1 MIDLTSHAAPP
12 AQAIGHALPSPLGSA
27 PPDGAAPIA
36 HASDSLAVIPGLD
49 WSHLAMRVPQRLA
62 VVMDTGGPVL
72 LALGLL
78 SVVALA
84 IVLLKLWQFARL
96 RLGALG
102 PIQEALTLWRRY
114 EDEAALALLH
124 GRRSPVARVVAVAM
138 AGLERP
144 DVDQTLLREELVR
157 LASVELERLRGY
169 LRALEIIG
177 TLSPLLGLLG
187 TVLGMI
193 EAFRRLESAGTQVD
207 PAILSGGIW
216 QALLTTAVGLSVAI
230 PVVLA
235 HTWLERRVE
244 RCGHRMEDAVTQVF
258 TRDLLAMRPDFE
270 PGRQSR
276 SAATDAAQVGYA
288 A

>member
-1 MIDLTSHAAPP
+1 MTDPMQTAAPVL
-12 AQAIGHALPSPLGSA
+12 ALGSTS
-27 PPDGAAPIA
+27 PDGTATVTPV
-36 HASDSLAVIPGLD
+36 SDSLAVIPGFD
-49 WSHLAMRVPQRLA
+49 WSHSVIQAPQRLA
-62 VVMDTGGPVL
+62 VVMDMGGPVIL
-72 LALGLL
+72 VLGLL
-78 SVVALA
+78 SVLALA
-84 IVLLKLWQFARL
+84 IVLLKLWQFGRL
-96 RLGALG
+96 RLGAPG
-102 PIQEALTLWRRY
+102 PVQDALTLWRRH
-114 EDEAALALLH
+114 EDESALALLH

-157 LASVELERLRGY
+157 LASDELERLRGY

-244 RCGHRMEDAVTQVF
+244 RCGHQMEDAVTQVF
-258 TRDLLAMRPDFE
+258 TRDLVAARPDVG

>member
-1 MIDLTSHAAPP
+1 
-12 AQAIGHALPSPLGSA
+12 
-27 PPDGAAPIA
+27 
-36 HASDSLAVIPGLD
+36 
-49 WSHLAMRVPQRLA
+49 
-62 VVMDTGGPVL
+62 MDMGGPVL
-72 LALGLL
+72 LVLGLL
-78 SVVALA
+78 SVLALA
-84 IVLLKLWQFARL
+84 IVLLKLWQFL

-102 PIQEALTLWRRY
+102 PVQDALSLWRRH

-124 GRRSPVARVVAVAM
+124 RQRSPVARVVAVAI

-230 PVVLA
+230 PAVLA

-258 TRDLLAMRPDFE
+258 TRDLVATRPDVG

-276 SAATDAAQVGYA
+276 FAATDAGQVGDA